1 MKGLKIDRDDMVDTD
16 GVEYEN
22 YSATFKGKEVVVRV
36 PIDRHTDE
44 LSDEVSVKRYWADAK
59 IQEQYKSYTV
69 GIALWNEHEIWA
81 TSEKEALEIAE
92 HISDTGT
99 GCIVN
104 RTCEIWGS
112 PDKEEVA

>member
-16 GVEYEN
+16 GVEYED
-22 YSATFKGKEVVVRV
+22 YSATFKGNGVVARV

-44 LSDEVSVKRYWADAK
+44 LSDEVSVKRYWADAE

-69 GIALWNEHEIWA
+69 GIALWNAHEIWA
-81 TSEKEALEIAE
+81 TSEAEALEIAE

-99 GCIVN
+99 GCIVD
-104 RTCEIWGS
+104 RTCEIW
-112 PDKEEVA
+112 